1 MAVAPPPALEGVHQG
16 AVTRYRHPEGVY
28 SCELPQGWTIASQD
42 AQSVIVNPGL
52 KETDTLDCLLVVNH
66 GELAEEERGMEIAAI
81 FQRNEVSLREGLAQ
95 QGILIEPA
103 AAPPAKVAVGE
114 RAGVEQQWRGRGPSG
129 PITVW
134 IGAVTEREYYLAVMA
149 VVMDSAKD
157 RFLPGCKRV
166 FASIE
171 AKPPVRNPVLEAAVA
186 GGEFGSSSSFGGG
199 GSITTVYAFAP
210 GGRVRKTV
218 LTSGMAGVSL
228 DVGGS
233 SEEWGTWRGVGE
245 LVYLQF
251 RGGQEVARAEPV
263 QGGSVPALRFGNAR
277 YGRR

>member
-1 MAVAPPPALEGVHQG
+1 MAVAPPPALAGVHDG
-16 AVTRYRHPEGVY
+16 AVTRYQHPDGVY
-28 SCELPQGWTIASQD
+28 SCELPRGWTVASQD
-42 AQSVIVNPGL
+42 GQSVIVNPGL

-81 FQRNEVSLREGLAQ
+81 FQRNEASLREGLAQ
-95 QGILIEPA
+95 QGIQVEPA

-149 VVMDSAKD
+149 VVMDSAAD
-157 RFLPGCKRV
+157 RYLPGCKRV

-171 AKPPVRNPVLEAAVA
+171 AKPPVRNPVLEAAIT
-186 GGEFGSSSSFGGG
+186 GGEFGGSSSFGGG
-199 GSITTVYAFAP
+199 GSITTVYEFAP
-210 GGRVRKTV
+210 GGRVKKTV
-218 LTSGMAGVSL
+218 ITSGMAGISI

-233 SEEWGTWRGVGE
+233 TEEWGTWRGVGE

-251 RGGQEVARAEPV
+251 RGGQEVARADAV
-263 QGGSVPALRFGNAR
+263 QDGIVPALRFGTAR